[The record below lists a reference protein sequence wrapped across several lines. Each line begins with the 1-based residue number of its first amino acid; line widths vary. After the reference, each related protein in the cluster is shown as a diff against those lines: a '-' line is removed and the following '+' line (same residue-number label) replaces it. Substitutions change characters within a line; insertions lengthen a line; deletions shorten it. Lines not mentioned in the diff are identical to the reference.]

1 MRAFLLK
8 FAGLALYIHD
18 LQPGVLTLLH
28 ERADKEPKVH
38 ILDDEDFEDSADEID
53 PASVQYLESR
63 SEASTVGLSL
73 GLIKNDGVLR
83 ITYEGKHGVVANWTF
98 EGLNETRM
106 VASAFTQTD
115 PEVSRIRGDL
125 HTTSL
130 KLSISTIQTMATHPR
145 PQQICQSI
153 RSGFSVISNV
163 ATRPI
168 SGNTK
173 QKEEAQSPTSP
184 TTNEKDLKR
193 KASPEIPTCFAHK
206 LARSEHNSPSWPN
219 HLFMACYRT
228 QPVHNGDVGVLHI
241 DLVAGTVW
249 FEGWSGKAHISQQTY
264 VRKQVDLRS
273 PSSKST
279 KTKYTYRGPRFIL

>member
-1 MRAFLLK
+1 MRAFLFK

-18 LQPGVLTLLH
+18 LQPGMLTLLH
-28 ERADKEPKVH
+28 ERPNKEPKVH

-53 PASVQYLESR
+53 PASVQCLESR

-73 GLIKNDGVLR
+73 GLIKNDGILK
-83 ITYEGKHGVVANWTF
+83 ITYEGKHGLVANWTF

-115 PEVSRIRGDL
+115 PEVSKIRGDL
-125 HTTSL
+125 HTMPL
-130 KLSISTIQTMATHPR
+130 KLSISTIQTMATNPR
-145 PQQICQSI
+145 PERIIQSL
-153 RSGFSVISNV
+153 RSGFSVISNI

-173 QKEEAQSPTSP
+173 PKEEVQSPTSSV
-184 TTNEKDLKR
+184 TNAKDLKC
-193 KASPEIPTCFAHK
+193 KAAPEISTCFAHK
-206 LARSEHNSPSWPN
+206 LARSEHKSPLWPN

-228 QPVHNGDVGVLHI
+228 QPVHNDEVGILHI

-279 KTKYTYRGPRFIL
+279 KTNYTYLGPRFIL